1 MGIKERAHCEEHQ
14 VKYASGRSLL
24 HTWNWYYTT
33 LTNEFF
39 LKRERNTCPKNVYK
53 HIYSSYIVVT
63 ETITQLSI
71 TERKDDL

>member
-1 MGIKERAHCEEHQ
+1 M
-14 VKYASGRSLL
+14 
-24 HTWNWYYTT
+24 N
-33 LTNEFF
+33 FF
-39 LKRERNTCPKNVYK
+39 LKRERNTRPKNVYK